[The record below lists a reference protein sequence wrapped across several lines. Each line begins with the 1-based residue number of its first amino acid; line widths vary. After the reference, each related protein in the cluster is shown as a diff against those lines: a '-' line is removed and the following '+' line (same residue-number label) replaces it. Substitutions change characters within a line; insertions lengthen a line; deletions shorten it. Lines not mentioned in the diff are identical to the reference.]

1 MTAALTLKKTWFLAP
16 ETHTKIDEEV
26 IPWLF

>member
-1 MTAALTLKKTWFLAP
+1 MTAALTLKKTWFLDQ